1 MAGPTQQQST
11 LAKLNTPAKI
21 GIGGVFVVL
30 IGLVYWV
37 VFYSDI
43 SAKITT
49 ATAARNKSKGDL
61 AVAEQERTTYFADKE
76 DLNARQ
82 QRQKDLNKALPSD
95 TEAAGF
101 LSSLQQAANVS
112 GVELKTWTPE
122 DEKVESFYAK
132 FPMKLE
138 MRGRFHQVAKFAYE
152 VGRVERIIN
161 VENIELS
168 DPKVEGDEVMMQAK
182 CRATTFHTIKA
193 QPAGSGRAAA
203 LPPGQAP
210 PPAPAASAGG
220 K

>member
-1 MAGPTQQQST
+1 MAPPAQQST
-11 LAKLNTPAKI
+11 LAKLNTPAKV
-21 GIGGVFVVL
+21 GIGAVFVVL

-49 ATAARNKSKGDL
+49 ANAAKNKAKSDL
-61 AVAEQERTTYFADKE
+61 ATAEQEKATYLADKE

-82 QRQKDLNKALPSD
+82 QRQRDLNKALPPD

-112 GVELKTWTPE
+112 GIELKTWTPE
-122 DEKVESFYAK
+122 EEKVDSFYAK

-168 DPKVEGDEVMMQAK
+168 DPKLEGDEVMMQAK
-182 CRATTFHTIKA
+182 CRATTFHTVKA
-193 QPAGSGRAAA
+193 QPAASGRAAVA
-203 LPPGQAP
+203 PGQAP
-210 PPAPAASAGG
+210 PPAPANTTKPGG

>member
-1 MAGPTQQQST
+1 MAPPAQQSA
-11 LAKLNTPAKI
+11 LAKLNTPAKV
-21 GIGGVFVVL
+21 GVGAVFVVL
-30 IGLVYWV
+30 VGLVYWV

-49 ATAARNKSKGDL
+49 ANANRNKLKSDL
-61 AVAEQERTTYFADKE
+61 ATAQQEQATYIADKE
-76 DLNARQ
+76 DLTARQ
-82 QRQKDLNKALPSD
+82 QRQRDLNKALPPD

-112 GVELKTWTPE
+112 GIELKTWTPE
-122 DEKVESFYAK
+122 EEKVESFYAK

-161 VENIELS
+161 IENIELS
-168 DPKVEGDEVMMQAK
+168 DPKGDGDEVMMQAK
-182 CRATTFHTIKA
+182 CLATTFHTIKPQA
-193 QPAGSGRAAA
+193 AASGRT
-203 LPPGQAP
+203 PPGQAP
-210 PPAPAASAGG
+210 PPPPANSARPAGQ